1 MLRPTK
7 ILVPTDF
14 SEYSDKALKQAL
26 DIAKQYNAQVFL
38 FHVLSGDI
46 QRCIGDVC
54 LGDEII
60 REMETQLI
68 KRAQED
74 LQKQIDKF
82 PQSKEVSVISDIGTG
97 IPYEAILKE
106 STDRGIDLIVIA
118 SLGRSAIA
126 RFLVGSVARN
136 VLKEAKCPVLLTK

>member
-82 PQSKEVSVISDIGTG
+82 PQSKEVSVITDIGTG

>member
-82 PQSKEVSVISDIGTG
+82 PQSKEVSVITDIGTG

-136 VLKEAKCPVLLTK
+136 VLKGAKCPVLLTK

>member
-26 DIAKQYNAQVFL
+26 DIAKQYNAKVFL
-38 FHVLSGDI
+38 FHVLSSEIRSCMGDA
-46 QRCIGDVC
+46 C
-54 LGDEII
+54 LGDDMI
-60 REMETQLI
+60 RDIENQI
-68 KRAQED
+68 KTMAKED
-74 LQKQIDKF
+74 LQKQANKF
-82 PQSKEVSVISDIGTG
+82 PLSKEVPITMEIGTG
-97 IPYEAILKE
+97 TTYEAILKE
-106 STDRGIDLIVIA
+106 ADDKGIDLIVIA

-136 VLKEAKCPVLLTK
+136 VLKGAKCPVLLTK